1 MNVASSGSLNAAIER
16 ASAVL
21 GVDPPRAL
29 REAEAILKLAP
40 ADPRARLIAGSARRR
55 LGDVARA
62 KAILAPLAAAYPRAA
77 HTQYELGL
85 VLEAVGERRGAIAA
99 LRKAV
104 ALRRDLPEAWRAL
117 GDLQFLEGDAAGAE
131 AAFAEHGR
139 ASIQNPALRPA
150 ADALFEGRLAQA
162 EQLLRAHLLRQGRD
176 AVALRLLGEALLRQ
190 ERHGEAEAALAQAL
204 LLDPADH
211 GAKFSYATALFRQQK
226 GAAALAE
233 VETLLR
239 LSPREAAYLNLL
251 AGCLALLG
259 EFDRAIETFEDLLA
273 NYGRQARIWLNHGH
287 VLRTV
292 GRREDAVNAYRRAVS
307 LAPGLGDAYWSLA
320 NLKVAA
326 LSAADEA
333 AIEGQLA
340 RADLDPEDR
349 LHLCYALGKALEDH
363 GAYAGAFERYA
374 TGAALRRRTLAYDAG
389 EQTAFA
395 RRSVALYTPAFFAA
409 RAGAGSPAPD
419 PIFIV
424 GLPRSGSTL
433 IEQILASHS
442 AVEGTMELPE
452 IGLFANSLG
461 EAGAG
466 SYPECVAGL
475 GGADLRSLGELFL
488 ERTRIQRKLG
498 RPFFIDKM
506 PNNFRHIGLIQLIV
520 PKAKIID
527 ARRHPLA
534 TCFSAFKQHFAQG
547 QSFSYDLADLGRYY
561 QDYLDLMAHFD
572 AVLPG
577 RIHRVIYEDMVDD
590 TEAEVRRL
598 LDYCGLPFEVAC
610 LKFHEND
617 RAVRTVSSE
626 QVRQPIFRQ
635 GLDQWRHFEPWLG
648 PLKEALGPA
657 LETWRAAQGATRSGG
672 QLRENEAPASPS
684 GHIQR

>member
-1 MNVASSGSLNAAIER
+1 MSVAAPGSLNAAVAR

-21 GVDPPRAL
+21 GADPSRAL

-40 ADPRARLIAGSARRR
+40 ADPRARLILGSARRR
-55 LGDVARA
+55 LGDPARA

-85 VLEAVGERRGAIAA
+85 VLEALGERKQATAA
-99 LRKAV
+99 LRNAV
-104 ALRRDLPEAWRAL
+104 ALRPDLPEAWRAL
-117 GDLQFLEGDAAGAE
+117 GDLLFLEGDSAGAE

-150 ADALFEGRLAQA
+150 ADALFGARLAEA
-162 EQLLRAHLLRQGRD
+162 ETLLRAHLLRQAGD
-176 AVALRLLGEALLRQ
+176 AVALRLLGETLLRQ

-204 LLDPADH
+204 RRDADDH
-211 GAKFSYATALFRQQK
+211 GARFSYATALFRQQK

-233 VETLLR
+233 AEGLLA
-239 LSPREAAYLNLL
+239 LAPHEAAYLNLL

-259 EFDRAIETFEDLLA
+259 DFDRAIETYEELLA
-273 NYGRQARIWLNHGH
+273 TYGRQPRIWLNHGH

-292 GRREDAVNAYRRAVS
+292 GRREDAVTAYRRAVA

-326 LSAADEA
+326 LSGADEA

-340 RADLDPEDR
+340 RADLDTEDR
-349 LHLCYALGKALEDH
+349 LHLCYALGKSLEDR
-363 GAYAGAFERYA
+363 GAYAGAFHHYA
-374 TGAALRRRTLAYDAG
+374 TGAALRRRTLAYDAD
-389 EQTAFA
+389 EQSAFA
-395 RRSVALYTPAFFAA
+395 RRSMALFTPAFLAA
-409 RAGAGSPAPD
+409 RAHVGCPAAD

-466 SYPECVAGL
+466 GYPDCVAGL
-475 GGADLRSLGELFL
+475 SRDDLRSLGELFL
-488 ERTRIQRKLG
+488 DRTRIQRKLD

-506 PNNFRHIGLIQLIV
+506 PNNFRHIGLIHLIL
-520 PKAKIID
+520 PNAKIID

-547 QSFSYDLADLGRYY
+547 QGFSYDLTDLGRYY
-561 QDYLDLMAHFD
+561 RDYLALMAHFD

-577 RIHRVIYEDMVDD
+577 RIHRVIYEDMVDE

-598 LDYCGLPFEVAC
+598 LAYCGLPFEAAC

-635 GLDQWRHFEPWLG
+635 GLDQWRHFEPWLA
-648 PLKEALGPA
+648 PLKDALGPS
-657 LETWRAAQGATRSGG
+657 LETWRVA
-672 QLRENEAPASPS
+672 
-684 GHIQR
+684 